1 MGCQTKK
8 YFAQILR
15 NKSEQKRVFVTYLLE
30 TLLNVTLYCNRRPKK
45 AETDA
50 ATIDPTTGQ
59 ATVAEEVPGAGA
71 GDSMV
76 AAVAELT
83 NTAETKRAT
92 KKLLT
97 FLISIIIIIY
107 LFILDDGFVCVFYLM
122 P

>member
-1 MGCQTKK
+1 M
-8 YFAQILR
+8 
-15 NKSEQKRVFVTYLLE
+15 
-30 TLLNVTLYCNRRPKK
+30 
-45 AETDA
+45 
-50 ATIDPTTGQ
+50 DPTTGK

-107 LFILDDGFVCVFYLM
+107 LFWMMVLCVFYLM

>member
-1 MGCQTKK
+1 MFNLSVESKTVDMD
-8 YFAQILR
+8 I
-15 NKSEQKRVFVTYLLE
+15 
-30 TLLNVTLYCNRRPKK
+30 VTLFATVYREASFTRSAEGLKRRAKK
-45 AETDA
+45 AESDA
-50 ATIDPTTGQ
+50 ATIEPTTGK

-97 FLISIIIIIY
+97 FLISIIIIIIIY

>member
-1 MGCQTKK
+1 M
-8 YFAQILR
+8 
-15 NKSEQKRVFVTYLLE
+15 E
-30 TLLNVTLYCNRRPKK
+30 
-45 AETDA
+45 
-50 ATIDPTTGQ
+50 PTTGK

-97 FLISIIIIIY
+97 FLISIIIIIIY
-107 LFILDDGFVCVFYLM
+107 LFLVMVLYVFLSDALKVKVKKVFIYKKM
-122 P
+122 GKEK